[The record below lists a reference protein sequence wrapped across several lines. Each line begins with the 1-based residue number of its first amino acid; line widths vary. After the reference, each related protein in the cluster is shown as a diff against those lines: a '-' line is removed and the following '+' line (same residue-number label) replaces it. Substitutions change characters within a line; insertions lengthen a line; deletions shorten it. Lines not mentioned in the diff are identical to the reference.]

1 MFQRKKKNGGTTIF
15 FCSDLHGSTVCF
27 KKFINSA
34 QYYTSRGKQVDILL
48 MGGDMTGKLI
58 VPIIQD
64 GRNYHSYLFG
74 KEQMLTTQ
82 EELKEFVKK
91 TDVLGV
97 YPHIFSTDEY
107 AEFKSNT
114 EIQDELFKRLMLERL
129 EEWIEFAETKL
140 KDTGIPCYISPG
152 NDDIN
157 EVNAILDASSI
168 VTCPDN
174 KVVQLTDDHEMI
186 SLGYANITPFDCPRD
201 VPEEQLTQYLD
212 QMASQVKD
220 MENCVFNTHCPPFG
234 SNIDDAPLLDEDLR
248 PQIGMTGVEMVS
260 VGCHAVREAIEQYQP
275 LLGLHGHIH
284 ESKGTTEIGRTLCIN
299 PGSEY
304 SEGILHGAL
313 VTIRKGEVASHM
325 LVSG

>member
-1 MFQRKKKNGGTTIF
+1 MFFRKKKTEGTTIF

-34 QYYTSRGKQVDILL
+34 QYYTSRGKRVDILL

-58 VPIIQD
+58 VPIIKEGGD
-64 GRNYHSYLFG
+64 YRSYLFG
-74 KEQMLTTQ
+74 KEHTLTTQ
-82 EELKEFVKK
+82 QELQEFVKK

-97 YPHIFSTDEY
+97 YPHIFSPDEY
-107 AEFKSNT
+107 REFKENS
-114 EIQDELFKRLMLERL
+114 EVQDSLFKKLMLGRL
-129 EEWIEFAETKL
+129 EEWVDFAESRL
-140 KDTGIPCYISPG
+140 QGTGIPCYVSPG

-157 EVNAILDASSI
+157 DVNPILEASSVI
-168 VTCPDN
+168 TCPDN
-174 KVVQLTDDHEMI
+174 MVVQLTDDHEMI

-201 VPEEQLTQYLD
+201 VSEDQLTTYLE

-220 MENCVFNTHCPPFG
+220 MENCIFNTHCPPYG
-234 SNIDDAPLLDEDLR
+234 SNIDDAPLLDNDLR
-248 PQIGMTGVEMVS
+248 PQIGMTGVEMVP
-260 VGCHAVREAIEQYQP
+260 VGCKAVRQAVEKYQP

-284 ESKGTTEIGRTLCIN
+284 ESKGATEIGRTLCIN

-313 VTIRKGEVASHM
+313 VTIRKGEVVSHM
-325 LVSG
+325 LLSG